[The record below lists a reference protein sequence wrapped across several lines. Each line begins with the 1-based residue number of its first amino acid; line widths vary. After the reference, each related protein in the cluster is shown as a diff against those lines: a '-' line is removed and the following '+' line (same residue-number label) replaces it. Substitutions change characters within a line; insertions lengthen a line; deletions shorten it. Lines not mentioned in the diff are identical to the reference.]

1 MFKDT
6 DAAYK
11 ELMGQIDGAKANLDK
26 RSVGWK

>member
-11 ELMGQIDGAKANLDK
+11 ELMAQIDSAKANLDK
-26 RSVGWK
+26 RSVGWN